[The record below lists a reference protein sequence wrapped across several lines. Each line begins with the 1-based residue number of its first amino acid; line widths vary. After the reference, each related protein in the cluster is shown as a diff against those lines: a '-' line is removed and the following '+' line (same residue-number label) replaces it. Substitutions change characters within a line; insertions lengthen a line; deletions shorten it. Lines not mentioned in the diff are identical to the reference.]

1 MNSIIYFGCGIGFAY
16 LLKVLKSKKNKD
28 FKCGDEDVCSN
39 CKFHSVVI
47 DSISEVKQM
56 STIDELG
63 NGLFL
68 QGFQVL
74 IGLIGLIVGILAAK
88 AFSFWKW

>member
-1 MNSIIYFGCGIGFAY
+1 
-16 LLKVLKSKKNKD
+16 
-28 FKCGDEDVCSN
+28 
-39 CKFHSVVI
+39 
-47 DSISEVKQM
+47 M

-68 QGFQVL
+68 QSFQVL
-74 IGLIGLIVGILAAK
+74 IGLVGLIIGILAAK

>member
-1 MNSIIYFGCGIGFAY
+1 
-16 LLKVLKSKKNKD
+16 
-28 FKCGDEDVCSN
+28 
-39 CKFHSVVI
+39 
-47 DSISEVKQM
+47 M

-74 IGLIGLIVGILAAK
+74 IGLICLIVGILAAK